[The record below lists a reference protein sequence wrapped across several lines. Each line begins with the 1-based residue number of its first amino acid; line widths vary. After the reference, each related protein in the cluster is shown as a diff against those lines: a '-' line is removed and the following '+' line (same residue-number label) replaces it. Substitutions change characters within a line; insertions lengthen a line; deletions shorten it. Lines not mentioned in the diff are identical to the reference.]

1 MSIIGKYLIT
11 FASFAVIDAI
21 WLGLVA
27 RTLYREQIGFLMRSS
42 TNWLAAILF
51 YLFYIVG
58 ILFFV
63 VQPALDRG
71 SWSYALLVGFLFGF
85 VTYMTYELTNLATLE
100 GWPVLITVV
109 DILWG
114 TVLGG
119 AVSLLSYTLIRVF

>member
-1 MSIIGKYLIT
+1 VSVIGKYLIT
-11 FASFAVIDAI
+11 FTSFAVIDAI

-27 RTLYREQIGFLMRSS
+27 RTVYREQIGFLMRSN

-63 VQPALDRG
+63 VQPALDRAN
-71 SWSYALLVGFLFGF
+71 WSYALLVGFLFGF

-119 AVSLLSYTLIRVF
+119 TVSLLSYTLIRLF

>member
-27 RTLYREQIGFLMRSS
+27 RTLYREQIGFLMRSN

-119 AVSLLSYTLIRVF
+119 TVSLLSYTLIRVF